1 MSLSTLCLSVVVT
14 YGRKPVHFN
23 GFTYFCRPDAS
34 VCLKFVILKR
44 IHAALSLSLF
54 PSAFAQ
60 YNMDQF
66 TPVKLDGSEESVG
79 S

>member
-1 MSLSTLCLSVVVT
+1 MAN
-14 YGRKPVHFN
+14 Y
-23 GFTYFCRPDAS
+23 CRTISMGSHTFAIVCPDAS
-34 VCLKFVILKR
+34 VCGLKFLIIKR
-44 IHAALSLSLF
+44 IHAALSLFLF
-54 PSAFAQ
+54 HSAFAQ